1 MGLNLRQYGLE
12 ELVRLA
18 LEAAVP
24 VELVPES
31 HQPEAHRNQVRAV
44 SASRAR
50 RRARATALAWLEST
64 RRRRLALKSIL
75 VDGGGLQKK
84 VSLDTPELNHF

>member
-24 VELVPES
+24 AELVPES
-31 HQPEAHRNQVRAV
+31 HRREATQNHVRAV

-50 RRARATALAWLEST
+50 RRARATALAWLESM
-64 RRRRLALKSIL
+64 RRWRLAVKSIL
-75 VDGGGLQKK
+75 EDGDGLQKK

>member
-1 MGLNLRQYGLE
+1 MELNLRQYGLE

-18 LEAAVP
+18 LDAAVP
-24 VELVPES
+24 SELVPES
-31 HQPEAHRNQVRAV
+31 HRREATQNHVRAV

-50 RRARATALAWLEST
+50 RRARATALAWLELT
-64 RRRRLALKSIL
+64 RRKRLAMKSIL
-75 VDGGGLQKK
+75 EDGSRLQMK